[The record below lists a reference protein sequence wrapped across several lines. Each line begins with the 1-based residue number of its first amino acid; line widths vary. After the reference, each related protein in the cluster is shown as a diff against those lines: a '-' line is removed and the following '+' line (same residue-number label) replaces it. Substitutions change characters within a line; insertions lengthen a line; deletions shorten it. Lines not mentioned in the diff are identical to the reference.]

1 MSTECI
7 FCKII
12 NGYIF
17 ARIIT
22 HNDKAI
28 AFLDAFPLTL
38 GHTLIIPKSHY
49 YKIQDMDKDHS
60 SAVFDLLWKLCAA
73 IEKAVESNAATI
85 AIHNGKDA
93 GQEVPHVHAHIIP
106 RTVDDGAGPVHSMFK
121 NRKKISS
128 KELDV
133 TLNNIKKCV
142 ENYYY

>member
-1 MSTECI
+1 MSIECI

-22 HNDKAI
+22 QNDKAI

-49 YKIQDMDKDHS
+49 YKIQDMDEEHL
-60 SAVFDLLWKLCAA
+60 SAVFSLLWKLSAA
-73 IEKAVESNAATI
+73 IEKAVESNASTI

-93 GQEVPHVHAHIIP
+93 GQEVPHVHIHIIP
-106 RTVDDGAGPVHSMFK
+106 RTIDDGAGPVHSLFK

-128 KELDV
+128 KESDV
-133 TLNNIKKCV
+133 TLNNIKKCIDC
-142 ENYYY
+142 Y

>member
-1 MSTECI
+1 MSIECI

-22 HNDKAI
+22 QNDKAI

-49 YKIQDMDKDHS
+49 YKIQDMDEEHL
-60 SAVFDLLWKLCAA
+60 SAVFSLLWKLSAA
-73 IEKAVESNAATI
+73 IEKAVESNASTI

-93 GQEVPHVHAHIIP
+93 GQEVPHVHIHIIP
-106 RTVDDGAGPVHSMFK
+106 RTIDDGAGPVHSLFK

-128 KELDV
+128 KELDL
-133 TLNNIKKCV
+133 TLNNIKKCID
-142 ENYYY
+142 YY

>member
-1 MSTECI
+1 MECI

-22 HNDKAI
+22 QNDKAI

-49 YKIQDMDKDHS
+49 YKIQDMDEEHL
-60 SAVFDLLWKLCAA
+60 SAVFSLLWKLSAA
-73 IEKAVESNAATI
+73 IEKAVESNASTI

-93 GQEVPHVHAHIIP
+93 GQEVPHVHIHIIP
-106 RTVDDGAGPVHSMFK
+106 RTIDDGAGPVHSLFK

-133 TLNNIKKCV
+133 TLDNIKKCID
-142 ENYYY
+142 YY

>member
-1 MSTECI
+1 MSIECI

-22 HNDKAI
+22 QNDKAI

-49 YKIQDMDKDHS
+49 YKIQDMDEEHL
-60 SAVFDLLWKLCAA
+60 SAVFSLLWKLSAA
-73 IEKAVESNAATI
+73 IEKAVESNASTI

-93 GQEVPHVHAHIIP
+93 GQEVPHVHIHIIP
-106 RTVDDGAGPVHSMFK
+106 RTIDDGAGPVHSLFK

-133 TLNNIKKCV
+133 TLDNIKKCID
-142 ENYYY
+142 YY

>member
-1 MSTECI
+1 MSIECI

-22 HNDKAI
+22 QNDKAI

-49 YKIQDMDKDHS
+49 YKIQDMDEEHL
-60 SAVFDLLWKLCAA
+60 SAVFSLLWKLSAA
-73 IEKAVESNAATI
+73 IEKAVESNASTI

-93 GQEVPHVHAHIIP
+93 GQEVPHVHIHIIP
-106 RTVDDGAGPVHSMFK
+106 RTIDDGAGPVHSLFK

-128 KELDV
+128 KESDV
-133 TLNNIKKCV
+133 TLNNIKKCID
-142 ENYYY
+142 YY

>member
-1 MSTECI
+1 MSIECI

-22 HNDKAI
+22 QNDKAI

-49 YKIQDMDKDHS
+49 YKIQDMDEEHL
-60 SAVFDLLWKLCAA
+60 SAVFSLLWKLSAA
-73 IEKAVESNAATI
+73 IEKAVESNASTI

-93 GQEVPHVHAHIIP
+93 GQEVPHVHIHIIP
-106 RTVDDGAGPVHSMFK
+106 RTIDDGAGPVHSLFK
-121 NRKKISS
+121 NRKKISCN
-128 KELDV
+128 ELDV
-133 TLNNIKKCV
+133 TLNNIKKCIDC
-142 ENYYY
+142 Y

>member
-1 MSTECI
+1 MSVECI

-22 HNDKAI
+22 QNDKAI

-49 YKIQDMDKDHS
+49 YKIQDMDEEHL
-60 SAVFDLLWKLCAA
+60 SAVFSLLWKLSAA
-73 IEKAVESNAATI
+73 IEKAVESNASTI

-93 GQEVPHVHAHIIP
+93 GQEVPHVHIHIIP
-106 RTVDDGAGPVHSMFK
+106 RTIDDGAGPVHSLFK

-133 TLNNIKKCV
+133 TLDNIKKCID
-142 ENYYY
+142 YY